1 MRKKRILWVNEAH
14 WQGTGYSV
22 YGKEVLSRLNKVE
35 EFEVAELATH
45 VNREEERVHNSP
57 WKVYPNSPLQ
67 SDPDFQS
74 YLSNPSRIFGQN
86 TFNSVLM
93 DFKPDIVM
101 DIRDW
106 WMMEFEQ
113 RSPFRD
119 FFYWSIMPTVDAR
132 PQNPMWI
139 NTFASADS
147 VFAYS
152 EFGRETLLN
161 QSDSINFIDIAPPCA
176 NKEVFDKVLS
186 KEKHKDD
193 MGLDSEIFLVGTV
206 MRNQRRKL
214 YPDLFRAFRQ
224 FLDGDKPRK
233 SKEAFLY
240 CHVFYPDIGWEIP
253 QLLNEFGLE
262 NRVLFGYKCI
272 NCGNVTMDFYRDA
285 MCHCEKC
292 KQFKKKLIGVNNSID
307 SDALSK
313 IYNTFDLYVQY
324 ANSEGFGMPQLEAAF
339 CGVPVASINYSA
351 MESVISNIGG
361 IAMEPLSLSMECET
375 GCYRAIP
382 DNNRLEEV
390 MRSARQEHA
399 LHMEKVDNS
408 HCEMFIDIDSRGW
421 GVYQKSR
428 DHYDWDKTA
437 QVWIDHFKTVPM
449 RDWSETYLSPVKVL
463 EPATDIPKNIVKTE
477 DQVNYIF
484 THVLHRPDLIGGWF
498 WSKVIKDVTFGY
510 RVNSSEEDYYFNES
524 HLPTQNK
531 YQPYNMEGV
540 VNDLTSMRNEWN
552 KLELQRG
559 EFNAMSRSY

>member
-22 YGKEVLSRLNKVE
+22 YGKEVLERLNKVE

-45 VNREEERVHNSP
+45 VTKEDKQVHSSP
-57 WKVYPNSPLQ
+57 WRVYPNRPLD
-67 SDPDFQS
+67 SDQDFQS
-74 YLSNPSRIFGQN
+74 YVNSPSRIFGEN
-86 TFNSVLM
+86 VFNNVLM

-106 WMMEFEQ
+106 WMFEFEQ

-119 FFYWSIMPTVDAR
+119 FFHWAIMPTVDAM

-152 EFGRETLLN
+152 EFGRDTLLK
-161 QSDSINFIDIAPPCA
+161 QSDSINFIDLAPPCA
-176 NKEVFDKVLS
+176 NKEVFDRVPDK
-186 KEKHKDD
+186 KKHKDE
-193 MGLDSEIFLVGTV
+193 MGLDSDIFLVGTV

-214 YPDLFRAFRQ
+214 YPDLFKAFRM
-224 FLDGDKPRK
+224 FLDNRDETDKRDTN
-233 SKEAFLY
+233 AFLY

-253 QLLNEFGLE
+253 QLLDDFGLS
-262 NRVLFGYKCI
+262 NRVLFGYKCQ
-272 NCGNVTMDFYRDA
+272 NCNDVTMDFYRDS
-285 MCHCEKC
+285 MCHCGKC
-292 KQFKKKLIGVNNSID
+292 KRFKKKLIGVNNSID
-307 SDALSK
+307 SVELSK

-339 CGVPVASINYSA
+339 CGVPVASVNYSA
-351 MESVISNIGG
+351 MESVIKNIGG

-382 DNNRLEEV
+382 DNKELV
-390 MRSARQEHA
+390 SKITSQYKSLMPPWRSCGSGTGDDLA
-399 LHMEKVDNS
+399 NT
-408 HCEMFIDIDSRGW
+408 
-421 GVYQKSR
+421 VYQKAR
-428 DHYDWDKTA
+428 NHYDWDKTA

-449 RDWSETYLSPVKVL
+449 RDWSETYLSPIKVL
-463 EPATDIPKNIVKTE
+463 EPATDMPNNIVTTE
-477 DQVNYIF
+477 DQVNYLF
-484 THVLHRPDLIGGWF
+484 THVLHRPDMIGGWF

-510 RVNSSEEDYYFNES
+510 RVNPSEEDYYFNES
-524 HLPTQNK
+524 HLPDQNK

-540 VNDLTSMRNEWN
+540 VKDFTNMRNHWN
-552 KLELQRG
+552 QLEIQRG
-559 EFNAMSRSY
+559 QINGK

>member
-22 YGKEVLSRLNKVE
+22 YAKEVLTRLNKVE

-45 VNREEERVHNSP
+45 ATIEDVRVNNSP
-57 WKVYPNSPLQ
+57 WKVYPNKPLD

-74 YLSNPSRIFGQN
+74 YLNSPSRIFGDN

-106 WMMEFEQ
+106 WMFEFQQ
-113 RSPFRD
+113 RSPFRN
-119 FFYWSIMPTVDAR
+119 FFHWAIMPTVDAM

-152 EFGRETLLN
+152 EFGRDTLLK

-176 NKEVFDKVLS
+176 NKEVFDRVPDK
-186 KEKHKDD
+186 KKHKDE

-214 YPDLFRAFRQ
+214 YPDLFKAFRM
-224 FLDGDKPRK
+224 FLDETEDSRV
-233 SKEAFLY
+233 FLY
-240 CHVFYPDIGWEIP
+240 CHTFYPDIGWEIP
-253 QLLNEFGLE
+253 QLLDDFGL
-262 NRVLFGYKCI
+262 NNKVLFGYKCK
-272 NCGNVTMDFYRDA
+272 NCGDMTMDFYRDA
-285 MCHCEKC
+285 MCHCNKC

-307 SDALSK
+307 SVELSK

-339 CGVPVASINYSA
+339 CGVPVASVNYSA
-351 MESVISNIGG
+351 MESVIKNIGG
-361 IAMEPLSLSMECET
+361 TAMEPLALAMECET

-382 DNNRLEEV
+382 DNNQLVSIIKNERCLSG
-390 MRSARQEHA
+390 RD
-399 LHMEKVDNS
+399 DN
-408 HCEMFIDIDSRGW
+408 GNA
-421 GVYQKSR
+421 VYQLAR
-428 DHYDWDKTA
+428 NHYDWDKTA
-437 QVWIDHFKTVPM
+437 QVWIDYFKTVPM
-449 RDWSETYLSPVKVL
+449 RDWSETYLSPIKVL
-463 EPATDIPKNIVKTE
+463 EPATDMPNNIVTTE
-477 DQVNYIF
+477 DQVNYLF
-484 THVLHRPDLIGGWF
+484 SHVLHRPDLIGGWF

-510 RVNSSEEDYYFNES
+510 RVAPSEEDYYFNES
-524 HLPTQNK
+524 HLPSQNK

-540 VNDLTSMRNEWN
+540 VKDLTSMRKMWNE
-552 KLELQRG
+552 LEIQRG
-559 EFNAMSRSY
+559 QINANAK

>member
-22 YGKEVLSRLNKVE
+22 YAKEVLTRLNKVE

-45 VNREEERVHNSP
+45 ATIEDARVSNSP
-57 WKVYPNSPLQ
+57 WKVYPNKPLD

-74 YLSNPSRIFGQN
+74 YLNSPSRIFGEN

-106 WMMEFEQ
+106 WMFEFQQ
-113 RSPFRD
+113 RSPFRN
-119 FFYWSIMPTVDAR
+119 FFHWAIMPTVDAM
-132 PQNPMWI
+132 PQNPMLI

-152 EFGRETLLN
+152 EFGRDTLLK

-176 NKEVFDKVLS
+176 NKEVFDRVPDK
-186 KEKHKDD
+186 KKHKDE

-214 YPDLFRAFRQ
+214 YPDLFKAFRM
-224 FLDGDKPRK
+224 FLDETEDSRV
-233 SKEAFLY
+233 FLY
-240 CHVFYPDIGWEIP
+240 CHTFYPDIGWEIP
-253 QLLNEFGLE
+253 QLLDDFGL
-262 NRVLFGYKCI
+262 NNKVLFGYKCK
-272 NCGNVTMDFYRDA
+272 NCGDMTMDFYRDA
-285 MCHCEKC
+285 MCHCNKC

-307 SDALSK
+307 SAELSK

-339 CGVPVASINYSA
+339 CGVPVASVNYSA
-351 MESVISNIGG
+351 MESVIKNIGG
-361 IAMEPLSLSMECET
+361 TAMEPLALAMECET

-382 DNNRLEEV
+382 DNNQLVSIIKNERCLSG
-390 MRSARQEHA
+390 RD
-399 LHMEKVDNS
+399 DN
-408 HCEMFIDIDSRGW
+408 GNA
-421 GVYQKSR
+421 VYQLAR
-428 DHYDWDKTA
+428 NHYDWDKTA

-449 RDWSETYLSPVKVL
+449 RDWSETYLSPIKVL
-463 EPATDIPKNIVKTE
+463 EPATDMPNNIVTTE
-477 DQVNYIF
+477 DQVNYLF
-484 THVLHRPDLIGGWF
+484 SHVLHRPDLIGGWF

-510 RVNSSEEDYYFNES
+510 RVAPSEEDYYFNES
-524 HLPTQNK
+524 HLPSQNK

-540 VNDLTSMRNEWN
+540 VKDLTSMRKMWNE
-552 KLELQRG
+552 LEIQRG
-559 EFNAMSRSY
+559 QINANAK

>member
-22 YGKEVLSRLNKVE
+22 YAKEVLARLSKVE

-45 VNREEERVHNSP
+45 VDREDKKVHNSP
-57 WKVYPNSPLQ
+57 WKVYPNKPLG
-67 SDPDFQS
+67 SDDDFQS
-74 YLSNPSRIFGQN
+74 YLNSPSRIFGEN
-86 TFNSVLM
+86 TFNNALI

-106 WMMEFEQ
+106 WMFEFEQ

-119 FFYWSIMPTVDAR
+119 FFHWAIMPTVDAT

-152 EFGRETLLN
+152 EFGRDTLLK

-176 NKEVFDKVLS
+176 NKEVFDKAPD
-186 KEKHKDD
+186 KRKHKDD

-214 YPDLFRAFRQ
+214 YPDLFKAFRM
-224 FLDGDKPRK
+224 FLDETEAGK
-233 SKEAFLY
+233 AFLY

-262 NRVLFGYKCI
+262 NRVLFGYKCK
-272 NCGNVTMDFYRDA
+272 NCGDLTMDFYRDA
-285 MCHCEKC
+285 MCHCGKC
-292 KQFKKKLIGVNNSID
+292 KKFSKKLIGVNNSID
-307 SDALSK
+307 SEQLSK

-339 CGVPVASINYSA
+339 CGVPVASVNYSA
-351 MESVISNIGG
+351 MESVINNIGG
-361 IAMEPLSLSMECET
+361 IPMEPLALSMECET

-382 DNNRLEEV
+382 DNDKLVATIKQEWWFHLDRLSGFKDEDDLADV
-390 MRSARQEHA
+390 
-399 LHMEKVDNS
+399 
-408 HCEMFIDIDSRGW
+408 
-421 GVYQKSR
+421 VYQKSR
-428 DHYDWDKTA
+428 NHYDWDKTA
-437 QVWIDHFKTVPM
+437 QVWIDHFKTIPM
-449 RDWSETYLSPVKVL
+449 RDWSETYLSPIKVL
-463 EPATDIPKNIVKTE
+463 EPATDMPNDIVTTE
-477 DQVNYIF
+477 DQVNYLF

-510 RVNSSEEDYYFNES
+510 RVNPSEEDYYFNES
-524 HLPTQNK
+524 HLPSQNK

-540 VNDLTSMRNEWN
+540 VRDLTNMRQSWN
-552 KLELQRG
+552 KLEIQRG
-559 EFNAMSRSY
+559 QINAEQRNH

>member
-22 YGKEVLSRLNKVE
+22 YAKEVLTRLNKVE

-45 VNREEERVHNSP
+45 ATIEDARVSNSP
-57 WKVYPNSPLQ
+57 WKVYPNKPLD

-74 YLSNPSRIFGQN
+74 YLNSPSRIFGDN

-106 WMMEFEQ
+106 WMFEFQQ
-113 RSPFRD
+113 RSPFRN
-119 FFYWSIMPTVDAR
+119 FFHWAIMPTVDAM

-152 EFGRETLLN
+152 EFGRDTLLK

-176 NKEVFDKVLS
+176 NKEVFDRVPDK
-186 KEKHKDD
+186 KKHKDE

-214 YPDLFRAFRQ
+214 YPDLFKAFRM
-224 FLDGDKPRK
+224 FLDETEDSRV
-233 SKEAFLY
+233 FLY
-240 CHVFYPDIGWEIP
+240 CHTFYPDIGWEIP
-253 QLLNEFGLE
+253 QLLDDFGL
-262 NRVLFGYKCI
+262 NNKVLFGYKCK
-272 NCGNVTMDFYRDA
+272 NCGDMTMDFYRDA
-285 MCHCEKC
+285 MCHCNKC

-307 SDALSK
+307 SAELSK

-339 CGVPVASINYSA
+339 CGVPVASVNYSA
-351 MESVISNIGG
+351 MESVIKNIGG
-361 IAMEPLSLSMECET
+361 TAMEPLALAMECET

-382 DNNRLEEV
+382 DNNQLVSIIKNERCLSG
-390 MRSARQEHA
+390 RD
-399 LHMEKVDNS
+399 DN
-408 HCEMFIDIDSRGW
+408 GNA
-421 GVYQKSR
+421 VYQLAR
-428 DHYDWDKTA
+428 NHYDWDKTA

-449 RDWSETYLSPVKVL
+449 RDWSETYLSPIKVL
-463 EPATDIPKNIVKTE
+463 EPATDMPNNIVTTE
-477 DQVNYIF
+477 DQVNYLF
-484 THVLHRPDLIGGWF
+484 SHVLHRPDLIGGWF

-510 RVNSSEEDYYFNES
+510 RVAPSEEDYYFNES
-524 HLPTQNK
+524 HLPSQNK

-540 VNDLTSMRNEWN
+540 VKDLTSMRKMWNE
-552 KLELQRG
+552 LEIQRG
-559 EFNAMSRSY
+559 QINANAK

>member
-22 YGKEVLSRLNKVE
+22 YAKEVLTRLNKVE

-45 VNREEERVHNSP
+45 ATIEDVRVSNSP
-57 WKVYPNSPLQ
+57 WKVYPNKPLD

-74 YLSNPSRIFGQN
+74 YLNSPSRIFGDN

-106 WMMEFEQ
+106 WMFEFQQ
-113 RSPFRD
+113 RSPFRN
-119 FFYWSIMPTVDAR
+119 FFHWAIMPTVDAM

-152 EFGRETLLN
+152 EFGRDTLLK

-176 NKEVFDKVLS
+176 NKEVFDRVPDK
-186 KEKHKDD
+186 KKHKDE

-214 YPDLFRAFRQ
+214 YPDLFKAFRM
-224 FLDGDKPRK
+224 FLDETEDSRV
-233 SKEAFLY
+233 FLY
-240 CHVFYPDIGWEIP
+240 CHTFYPDIGWEIP
-253 QLLNEFGLE
+253 QLLDDFGL
-262 NRVLFGYKCI
+262 NNKVLFGYKCK
-272 NCGNVTMDFYRDA
+272 NCGDMTMDFYRDA
-285 MCHCEKC
+285 MCHCNKC

-307 SDALSK
+307 SVELSK

-339 CGVPVASINYSA
+339 CGVPVASVNYSA
-351 MESVISNIGG
+351 MESVIKNIGG
-361 IAMEPLSLSMECET
+361 TAMEPLALAMECET

-382 DNNRLEEV
+382 DNNQLVSIIKNERCLSG
-390 MRSARQEHA
+390 RD
-399 LHMEKVDNS
+399 DN
-408 HCEMFIDIDSRGW
+408 GNA
-421 GVYQKSR
+421 VYQLAR
-428 DHYDWDKTA
+428 NHYDWDKTA
-437 QVWIDHFKTVPM
+437 QVWIDYFKTVPM
-449 RDWSETYLSPVKVL
+449 RDWSETYLSPIKVL
-463 EPATDIPKNIVKTE
+463 EPATDMPNNIVTTE
-477 DQVNYIF
+477 DQVNYLF
-484 THVLHRPDLIGGWF
+484 SHVLHRPDLIGGWF

-510 RVNSSEEDYYFNES
+510 RVAPSEEDYYFNES
-524 HLPTQNK
+524 HLPSQNK

-540 VNDLTSMRNEWN
+540 VKDLTSMRKMWNE
-552 KLELQRG
+552 LEIQRG
-559 EFNAMSRSY
+559 QINANAK

>member
-22 YGKEVLSRLNKVE
+22 YAKEVLTRLNKVE

-45 VNREEERVHNSP
+45 ATIEDVRVNNSP
-57 WKVYPNSPLQ
+57 WKVYPNKPLD

-74 YLSNPSRIFGQN
+74 YLNSPSRIFGDN

-106 WMMEFEQ
+106 WMFEFQQ
-113 RSPFRD
+113 RSPFRN
-119 FFYWSIMPTVDAR
+119 FFHWAIMPTVDAM

-152 EFGRETLLN
+152 EFGRDTLLK

-176 NKEVFDKVLS
+176 NKEVFDRVPDK
-186 KEKHKDD
+186 KKHKDE

-214 YPDLFRAFRQ
+214 YPDLFKAFRM
-224 FLDGDKPRK
+224 FLDETEDSRV
-233 SKEAFLY
+233 FLY
-240 CHVFYPDIGWEIP
+240 CHTFYPDIGWEIP
-253 QLLNEFGLE
+253 QLLDDFGL
-262 NRVLFGYKCI
+262 NNKVLFGYKCK
-272 NCGNVTMDFYRDA
+272 NCGDMTMDFYRDA
-285 MCHCEKC
+285 MCHCNKC

-307 SDALSK
+307 SAELSK

-339 CGVPVASINYSA
+339 CGVPVASVNYSA
-351 MESVISNIGG
+351 MESVIKNIGG
-361 IAMEPLSLSMECET
+361 TAMEPLALAMECET

-382 DNNRLEEV
+382 DNNQLVSIIKNERCLSG
-390 MRSARQEHA
+390 RD
-399 LHMEKVDNS
+399 DN
-408 HCEMFIDIDSRGW
+408 GNA
-421 GVYQKSR
+421 VYQLAR
-428 DHYDWDKTA
+428 NHYDWDKTA
-437 QVWIDHFKTVPM
+437 QVWIDYFKTVPM
-449 RDWSETYLSPVKVL
+449 RDWSETYLSPIKVL
-463 EPATDIPKNIVKTE
+463 EPATDMPNNIVTTE
-477 DQVNYIF
+477 DQVNYLF
-484 THVLHRPDLIGGWF
+484 SHVLHRPDLIGGWF

-510 RVNSSEEDYYFNES
+510 RVAPSEEDYYFNES
-524 HLPTQNK
+524 HLPSQNK

-540 VNDLTSMRNEWN
+540 VKDLTSMRKMWNE
-552 KLELQRG
+552 LEIQRG
-559 EFNAMSRSY
+559 QINANAK